1 MSLRA
6 RPLDVVIVNWN
17 AGEQLAAC
25 LSSLAAC
32 DDAAAL
38 RVVVVDNA
46 STDGS
51 ADGLERL
58 DLQRSG
64 LAVTVLRNAENL
76 GFARACNQGAALGTA
91 EAILFLNPDTEVSRD
106 GIGEARAV
114 LEADARTGLV
124 GARLVDEAG
133 ATHRTCARAPTG
145 LSLVAHALFLDRVLP
160 GRVPPHF
167 RLDWDHADTR
177 PVDAVMGAF
186 LMIRR
191 PLFVRL
197 GGFDER
203 FFVYWE
209 DADLCARAAQAGFAV
224 CHAARAVIRHRGQG
238 TTEAVKDRRLFYFL
252 RAQALYA
259 EKHHGRAALLGVLA
273 AALAVNLPV
282 RLVRA
287 LLRGG
292 PGEVGAVLRAGRW
305 LAGASPKLLTRRPS

>member
-1 MSLRA
+1 MSV
-6 RPLDVVIVNWN
+6 LDVVIVNWN
-17 AGEQLAAC
+17 AGPQLAAC
-25 LSSLAAC
+25 LSSLAASG
-32 DDAAAL
+32 DAASL

-51 ADGLERL
+51 ADGLDRP
-58 DLQRSG
+58 G
-64 LAVTVLRNAENL
+64 LALTVLRNTRNL

-91 EAILFLNPDTEVSRD
+91 DAILFLNPDTEVSRD

-114 LEADARTGLV
+114 LEAEAETGIV
-124 GARLVDEAG
+124 GARLVDETG
-133 ATHRTCARAPTG
+133 RTHRTCARTPTG
-145 LSLVAHALFLDRVLP
+145 ARLVAHNLFLDRLLP

-167 RLDWDHADTR
+167 RLDWDHAETR
-177 PVDAVMGAF
+177 PVEAVMGAF

-191 PLFVRL
+191 PLFARL

-209 DADLCARAAQAGFAV
+209 DADLCTRAGQAGFAV

-238 TTEAVKDRRLFYFL
+238 TTDAVKDRRLFYFL

-259 EKHHGRAALLGVLA
+259 QKHHGRAAFLGVLA
-273 AALAVNLPV
+273 AAFAVNLPV

-287 LLRGG
+287 LVRGG
-292 PGEVGAVLRAGRW
+292 SGEAFAVLRAGSW
-305 LAGASPKLLTRRPS
+305 LARAVPSLLTRRPG

>member
-1 MSLRA
+1 MS
-6 RPLDVVIVNWN
+6 PLDVVVVNWN
-17 AGEQLAAC
+17 AGAQLKDC
-25 LSSLAAC
+25 LASLAASE
-32 DDAAAL
+32 DAASL

-46 STDGS
+46 SADGS
-51 ADGLERL
+51 ADGLERP
-58 DLQRSG
+58 D

-91 EAILFLNPDTEVSRD
+91 EAILFLNPDTAVSRT

-114 LEADARTGLV
+114 LDADARAGIV
-124 GARLVDEAG
+124 GARLVDAAG
-133 ATHRTCARAPTG
+133 ATHRTCARTPTG
-145 LSLVAHALFLDRVLP
+145 PSLLAHALFLDRLLP
-160 GRVPPHF
+160 GRVAPHF
-167 RLDWDHADTR
+167 QLDWDHADTR

-191 PLFVRL
+191 PLFARL

-209 DADLCARAAQAGFAV
+209 DADLCTRAGRAGHAV
-224 CHAARAVIRHRGQG
+224 IHAARAVIRHRGQG

-259 EKHHGRAALLGVLA
+259 GKHHGRPALLGVLA
-273 AALAVNLPV
+273 AAFAVNLPV

-287 LLRGG
+287 LARGG
-292 PGEVGAVLRAGRW
+292 PGEAGAVMRAGRM
-305 LAGASPKLLTRRPS
+305 LAAATPALLTRRPG

>member
-1 MSLRA
+1 MTR
-6 RPLDVVIVNWN
+6 RVTPLDVVVVNWN
-17 AGEQLAAC
+17 AGPQLAAC

-46 STDGS
+46 SADGS
-51 ADGLERL
+51 AEGLERP
-58 DLQRSG
+58 D
-64 LAVTVLRNAENL
+64 LAVTVLRNGENL
-76 GFARACNQGAALGTA
+76 GFARACNQGAALGSA
-91 EAILFLNPDTEVSRD
+91 DAILFLNPDTEVSRD
-106 GIGEARAV
+106 GIGEARAL
-114 LEADARTGLV
+114 LEAEARTGIV

-133 ATHRTCARAPTG
+133 LTHRTCARTPTV
-145 LSLVAHALFLDRVLP
+145 LSLLAHTLFLDRLVPRL
-160 GRVPPHF
+160 VPPHF

-177 PVDAVMGAF
+177 AVDAVMGAF

-191 PLFVRL
+191 PLFERL

-209 DADLCARAAQAGFAV
+209 DADLCARTGEAGLAV

-259 EKHHGRAALLGVLA
+259 DKHHGRAALLGVLA
-273 AALAVNLPV
+273 AVFTVNLPV

-292 PGEVGAVLRAGRW
+292 PGEAGAVLRAGRW